1 MANKFEYDVAFSF
14 LAQDENI
21 ANQLNNVLLG
31 RVKTFLYSE
40 QQKKLA
46 GTNGENTF
54 NAVFGRESCSV
65 AILTATHGVRLP
77 GLRIEETAIGT
88 VLTKRGMTSRF

>member
-1 MANKFEYDVAFSF
+1 MADKFEYDVAFSF

-65 AILTATHGVRLP
+65 AIFYRDAWGSTP
-77 GLRIEETAIGT
+77 GLCIEETAI
-88 VLTKRGMTSRF
+88 